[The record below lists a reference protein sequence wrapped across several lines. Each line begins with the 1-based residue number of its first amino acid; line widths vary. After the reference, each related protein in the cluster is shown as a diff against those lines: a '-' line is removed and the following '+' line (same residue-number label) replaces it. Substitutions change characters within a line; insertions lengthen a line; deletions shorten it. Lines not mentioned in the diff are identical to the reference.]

1 MTEEIIKIVGVEV
14 QMPYHNE
21 VYIVGEKPEGHVS
34 MIVKNAGI
42 VKEIRLAEDDDLTDD
57 DSIQERDIIYIEM
70 EKNGILLEL
79 HTNQPGLRII
89 WSDENVEV

>member
-14 QMPYHNE
+14 KMPYHDE
-21 VYIVGEKPEGHVS
+21 TYMVGEEPEGHIS
-34 MIVKNAGI
+34 WIVKKAGI
-42 VKEIRLAEDDDLTDD
+42 VEEIRLAEKD
-57 DSIQERDIIYIEM
+57 DSIQERDIIYIKM
-70 EKNGILLEL
+70 KKNGIILEL

>member
-1 MTEEIIKIVGVEV
+1 MTQEIIKIVGIEV

-42 VKEIRLAEDDDLTDD
+42 VEEIRLSEDD
-57 DSIQERDIIYIEM
+57 DSIQERDVIYIKM
-70 EKNGILLEL
+70 EKNGIILEL
-79 HTNQPGLRII
+79 STSQPGLRII

>member
-1 MTEEIIKIVGVEV
+1 MTQEIIKIVGIEV

-21 VYIVGEKPEGHVS
+21 VYIVGEKPEGHGS

-42 VKEIRLAEDDDLTDD
+42 VKEIRLAEDDD
-57 DSIQERDIIYIEM
+57 SIQERDVIYIEM
-70 EKNGILLEL
+70 EKNGIILEL
-79 HTNQPGLRII
+79 STSQPGLRII